1 MILPVFASISNSTSP
16 RFVWI
21 SISYT
26 GLLSSSS
33 ISNSTSLTCPAYFFF
48 AIEIALEKV
57 KGEVDDVELE
67 MHDGSY
73 VYVVEIEREEDDA
86 LVYVQAYT
94 GEILHITFE

>member
-1 MILPVFASISNSTSP
+1 M
-16 RFVWI
+16 
-21 SISYT
+21 
-26 GLLSSSS
+26 
-33 ISNSTSLTCPAYFFF
+33 
-48 AIEIALEKV
+48 

-73 VYVVEIEREEDDA
+73 VYVVEIEREEDDV